1 MIKNEEYNMNR
12 LISIIMPV
20 KNGENY
26 LKEAILSIL
35 KQNMNLEIIVVDDGS
50 TDNTVQIAESLG
62 CKVISHK
69 TSKGQVIAKNT
80 GIKVTNGDF
89 IIFCDHDDLLAEGS
103 LKKFYEEFENPEI
116 EVVIAKIKDF
126 ISPDA
131 KNQEQ
136 KIKDELYYGCLAGS
150 MMIKKSVFEKIG
162 LFDEN
167 IKAGEIIS
175 LTNKFQEFN
184 INTKKIDFISSKRRI
199 HDTNYGKT
207 NKGNEFKD
215 YASLLRAKLGRK

>member
-1 MIKNEEYNMNR
+1 
-12 LISIIMPV
+12 
-20 KNGENY
+20 
-26 LKEAILSIL
+26 
-35 KQNMNLEIIVVDDGS
+35 
-50 TDNTVQIAESLG
+50 
-62 CKVISHK
+62 
-69 TSKGQVIAKNT
+69 
-80 GIKVTNGDF
+80 
-89 IIFCDHDDLLAEGS
+89 
-103 LKKFYEEFENPEI
+103 
-116 EVVIAKIKDF
+116 
-126 ISPDA
+126 
-131 KNQEQ
+131 
-136 KIKDELYYGCLAGS
+136 